1 MDERLLNVN
10 EHGVLAVDAG
20 AVMLM
25 LAAARHSILLLITL
39 MTGLS
44 AALLDVIAPDAF
56 AASLVLLDS
65 LALAVALAA
74 ARRTASAGIIV
85 RRVWAH
91 GRVLLLTGAIAHGAL
106 FLHVMFAYGLP
117 EGRLGLIWCL
127 LTVLD
132 IACIASLRAPYFT
145 QLFSEMPAP
154 LTGSVASASA
164 ARHKGDD

>member
-65 LALAVALAA
+65 LALAVAL
-74 ARRTASAGIIV
+74 
-85 RRVWAH
+85 
-91 GRVLLLTGAIAHGAL
+91 
-106 FLHVMFAYGLP
+106 
-117 EGRLGLIWCL
+117 
-127 LTVLD
+127 
-132 IACIASLRAPYFT
+132 
-145 QLFSEMPAP
+145 
-154 LTGSVASASA
+154 TGSPWRNLPIRFRIQSLLRKCQTKCSW
-164 ARHKGDD
+164 